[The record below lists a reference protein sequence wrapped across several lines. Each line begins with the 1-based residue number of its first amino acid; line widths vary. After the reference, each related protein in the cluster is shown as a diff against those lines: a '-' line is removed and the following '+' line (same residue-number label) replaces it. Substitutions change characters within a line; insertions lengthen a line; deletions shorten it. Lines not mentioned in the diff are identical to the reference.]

1 MSYIAENISSVRENI
16 RRAEIRSGRQPGS
29 VRLVAVSKFKPASDV
44 QAALEAGVIDFGENR
59 VQEMLMKQ
67 EELAAKD
74 INWHFIGKLQTNK
87 VKQIIGR
94 TVLIHSLDSWN
105 LAQEI
110 QKRSESLKTRVL
122 VEVNVAGEATKSGL
136 EPEETIPFIQQAADS
151 LKQIRIMGLMTMA
164 PPADDPE
171 EVRWVFRELRQL
183 SERCSKMT
191 IPGVDMKYL
200 SMGMSGDYQIAVEEG
215 ANIVRVGSSIFGK
228 R

>member
-1 MSYIAENISSVRENI
+1 MSYIAENINSVRENI
-16 RRAEIRSGRQPGS
+16 RLAEIRSGRQPGS
-29 VRLVAVSKFKPASDV
+29 VQLVAVSKFKPAADIRT
-44 QAALEAGVIDFGENR
+44 ALEAGVIDFGENR
-59 VQEMLMKQ
+59 VQEMLIKQ

-87 VKQIIGR
+87 VKQIIGK

-110 QKRSESLKTRVL
+110 QKRSGSLKTRVL

-136 EPEETIPFIQQAADS
+136 EPAETIAFIQQAADA

-183 SERCSKMT
+183 SERCSKMA

>member
-29 VRLVAVSKFKPASDV
+29 VRLVAVSKFKPVSDV

-164 PPADDPE
+164 PPVDDPE